1 MLARASP
8 AREAKCD
15 TGPPVQPTTYV
26 NAGRLEEAR
35 QTAARFLEAFPGMMV
50 TTAIEATPGDPVFY
64 PIKLKACGTG
74 ACRSDHRH
82 RTSCLGGEEGNN
94 PAQ

>member
-74 ACRSDHRH
+74 PAEGIIG
-82 RTSCLGGEEGNN
+82 TGLPALEEKEGNN